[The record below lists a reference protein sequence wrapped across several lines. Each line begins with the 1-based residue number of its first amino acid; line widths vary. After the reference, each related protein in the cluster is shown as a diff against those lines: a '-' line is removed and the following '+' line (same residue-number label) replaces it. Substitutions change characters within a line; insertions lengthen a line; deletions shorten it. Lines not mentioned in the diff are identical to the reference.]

1 MSQDLGLDHDSVI
14 LEFKKIELE
23 RLRLLAVCAQ
33 CGKEIPNGQEVKK
46 GLLRRKSYHKDTCVM
61 YCDIE

>member
-1 MSQDLGLDHDSVI
+1 MMQDPEFDRDSLI
-14 LEFKKIELE
+14 LEFKKIERE
-23 RLRLLAVCAQ
+23 RRLLMAVCAK
-33 CGKEIPNGQEVKK
+33 CGKEIPVGQEVRK

>member
-1 MSQDLGLDHDSVI
+1 MTQGLELDHDSVI
-14 LEFKKIELE
+14 LEFKKME
-23 RLRLLAVCAQ
+23 RERRRLMAVCAK
-33 CGKEIPNGQEVKK
+33 CGKEIPVGQEVKK

>member
-1 MSQDLGLDHDSVI
+1 MVS
-14 LEFKKIELE
+14 
-23 RLRLLAVCAQ
+23 CAK
-33 CGKEIPNGQEVKK
+33 CGKEIPAGQEVRK